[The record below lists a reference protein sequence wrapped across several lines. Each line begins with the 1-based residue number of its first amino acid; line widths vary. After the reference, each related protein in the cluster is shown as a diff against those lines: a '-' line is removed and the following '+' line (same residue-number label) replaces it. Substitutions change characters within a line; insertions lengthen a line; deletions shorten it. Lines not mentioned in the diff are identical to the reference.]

1 MQVSGSAEVREASSE
16 MTRVPGKRG
25 RAVSTQLLRAP
36 HHITHVRVNVHIY
49 QLEKT
54 FLLIGY

>member
-1 MQVSGSAEVREASSE
+1 

-36 HHITHVRVNVHIY
+36 GHITHVRVNVRIY

-54 FLLIGY
+54 FLLVGY